1 MINASKIGEDNMNTL
16 IQELDVMCEIDID
29 KDGKK
34 KITPKDKIKEDLG
47 RSPDWADN
55 FAMRMWFELAPTKR
69 AVAF

>member
-1 MINASKIGEDNMNTL
+1 
-16 IQELDVMCEIDID
+16 MCEIDID

-34 KITPKDKIKEDLG
+34 KITPKQKIKEDLG

-55 FAMRMWFELAPTKR
+55 FMMRMWFELAPTKT

>member
-1 MINASKIGEDNMNTL
+1 MNTL
-16 IQELDVMCEIDID
+16 IQELDVICETNID

-34 KITPKDKIKEDLG
+34 TITSKDKIKEDLG

-55 FAMRMWFELAPTKR
+55 FAMRMWFELAPMKR

>member
-1 MINASKIGEDNMNTL
+1 MQRL
-16 IQELDVMCEIDID
+16 IQELDVMCEVDID

-34 KITPKDKIKEDLG
+34 RITDKKKIKEDLG

-55 FAMRMWFELAPTKR
+55 FAMRMWFELAPVKR